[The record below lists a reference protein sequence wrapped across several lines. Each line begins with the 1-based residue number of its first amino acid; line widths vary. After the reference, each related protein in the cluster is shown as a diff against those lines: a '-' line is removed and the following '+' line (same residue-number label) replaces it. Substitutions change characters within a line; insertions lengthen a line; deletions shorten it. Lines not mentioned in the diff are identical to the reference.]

1 MNLPPPAY
9 PPSDQQIRLRI
20 IQVCDRIIQF
30 GEDEEFRFLDKVFHF
45 PMNY

>member
-30 GEDEEFRFLDKVFHF
+30 GEDEENCFLDKVFHF